1 MALAARGE
9 TMLKT
14 KRGPQVWLITQPAHA
29 ELAGQMAVHWGNEE
43 FAVPGRFAASADP
56 ERLRREVV
64 LAVAEHDSGWWEWE
78 ADPPL
83 SAEDGL
89 PQGLGEVL
97 KDPVAGMERWRLGI
111 PRLAE
116 RHPYASLLIS
126 DHAYRLYAA
135 QFNPNDPPEF
145 THHLLLGR
153 AIYPKELEK
162 ESRRF
167 LADVQQMQ
175 EEFRRRLEQD
185 RFWQAALEPA
195 QRNPHARLLQ
205 TLDAFSLALC
215 SAAITPVEGE
225 AKGFGEDDVVFPE
238 VPRRSWEDRVSLE
251 IKPLGDGRIMIAP
264 YPFDETPLTVSVPA
278 RVAQPQ
284 TWWRQAPWI
293 LKEFTFSRS

>member
-1 MALAARGE
+1 
-9 TMLKT
+9 MLKT

-29 ELAGQMAVHWGNEE
+29 ELAGQMAAHWGNEE

-83 SAEDGL
+83 SADDGL
-89 PQGLGEVL
+89 PQGLGEVVAN
-97 KDPVAGMERWRLGI
+97 PVVGMERWRLGI

-116 RHPYASLLIS
+116 RHPYASLLIG
-126 DHAYRLYAA
+126 DHAHRLYEA
-135 QFNPNDPPEF
+135 QFNPRHPPET
-145 THHLLLGR
+145 THHLLIGW
-153 AIYPKELEK
+153 AFYPEEQKEEA
-162 ESRRF
+162 RRF
-167 LADVQQMQ
+167 LNDVQEMQ

-225 AKGFGEDDVVFPE
+225 AKGFGEDHVVFPE
-238 VPRRSWEDRVSLE
+238 VPRRSWEDRVSVE
-251 IKPLGDGRIMIAP
+251 IKPLGDGRIMIDP
-264 YPFDETPLTVSVPA
+264 YPFDEAPLTVSVPA
-278 RVAQPQ
+278 RVVQPQ